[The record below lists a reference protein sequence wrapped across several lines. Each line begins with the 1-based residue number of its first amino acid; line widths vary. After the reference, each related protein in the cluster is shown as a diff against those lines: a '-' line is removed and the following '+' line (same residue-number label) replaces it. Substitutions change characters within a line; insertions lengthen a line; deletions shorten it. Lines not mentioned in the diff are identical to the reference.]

1 MTPEQMEQK
10 IIALER
16 EIKTLKG
23 EIQTT
28 LVAIQKTLPEKSM
41 TTARWQ
47 RKAWVLALVNMVIAV
62 VLFSNVYLYL
72 PGSLQFE
79 MNATLATFLR
89 AFWIALAFVWLL
101 LQMYPLALLLEQEDP
116 EWQELAWR
124 NAVGFFRNRPD
135 VMVLL
140 TVVVLLVAII
150 NTLLPAA
157 WLLAVLM
164 LIVAMGGMATRYLLE
179 RGRENPKGL

>member
-72 PGSLQFE
+72 PGSLPF
-79 MNATLATFLR
+79 
-89 AFWIALAFVWLL
+89 
-101 LQMYPLALLLEQEDP
+101 
-116 EWQELAWR
+116 
-124 NAVGFFRNRPD
+124 
-135 VMVLL
+135 
-140 TVVVLLVAII
+140 
-150 NTLLPAA
+150 
-157 WLLAVLM
+157 
-164 LIVAMGGMATRYLLE
+164 
-179 RGRENPKGL
+179 